1 MIGSVVDC
9 LPANRQF
16 KKGLPVAFLKMD
28 NTKAMDLLIS
38 RFLLDKH
45 VVNGE
50 PSVERNTMFD
60 AKVDDV
66 GYEMEDVLRSGCVGR
81 PVLILLRVGK
91 CLHVAEMATRWGDA
105 CCLTPMLKD
114 LTEVV
119 GRDGCIVIRAPPSGV
134 SQ

>member
-1 MIGSVVDC
+1 MND
-9 LPANRQF
+9 
-16 KKGLPVAFLKMD
+16 
-28 NTKAMDLLIS
+28 TKAMDLLIS

-81 PVLILLRVGK
+81 PVVILLRVGK
-91 CLHVAEMATRWGDA
+91 CLHVAKMATRGGGA
-105 CCLTPMLKD
+105 GCLTPVLKD

-119 GRDGCIVIRAPPSGV
+119 GRDGCIVIWAPPSGV
-134 SQ
+134 SQKVLSNGI